1 MRSKKTHI
9 ICIANQKGG
18 VAKTTSTAYLG
29 AALAR
34 LHRHVLVIDS
44 DPQCN
49 LTYSLELDE
58 AQQEHCLENNLA
70 AIYESGLSAEAC
82 VLRIRDN
89 LDLIAASPDLVM
101 TEVTLDASPESLSG
115 EPERILRNS
124 LEPIADRY
132 EFILIDCPPSQGMLT
147 LNGLV
152 SADWL
157 LIPTLASVI
166 SLTGLERMLEQVHE
180 IVEGEPPLNPDLKL
194 LGVLL
199 TKFRRDRTVEVDL
212 EQRLRSMPEEFT
224 VFKTVI
230 PDRSQFELL
239 GELKA
244 QTGRHLLDLSM
255 VSYSL
260 LPYLTLA
267 MEIEKMLN
275 PKSARTVSTPGEP
288 SASGET
294 ADILKQI

>member
-1 MRSKKTHI
+1 MAKERKKHI

-58 AQQEHCLENNLA
+58 PQQEFCLENNLA
-70 AIYESGLSAEAC
+70 SMYESGQTAESA
-82 VLRIRDN
+82 LITIRDN

-101 TEVTLDASPESLSG
+101 TEVTLDSQPEVLSG
-115 EPERILRNS
+115 EPEQILKRA
-124 LEPIADRY
+124 LEPIAYRY
-132 EFILIDCPPSQGMLT
+132 DYVLIDCPPSQGMLT

-152 SADWL
+152 SAHWV

-180 IVEGEPPLNPDLKL
+180 IVHGEPPLNKDLKI

-199 TKFRRDRTVEVDL
+199 TKFRKDRTVEL
-212 EQRLRSMPEEFT
+212 ELADRLRSLPEEFT
-224 VFKTVI
+224 VFRTVI
-230 PDRSQFELL
+230 PDRSQFGLL
-239 GELKA
+239 GELKV

-267 MEIEKMLN
+267 MEIEKMLRQ
-275 PKSARTVSTPGEP
+275 KSWAQS
-288 SASGET
+288 S
-294 ADILKQI
+294 

>member
-1 MRSKKTHI
+1 MAKERKKHI

-34 LHRHVLVIDS
+34 LHRHVLLIDS

-49 LTYSLELDE
+49 LTYSLELEPPQLDF
-58 AQQEHCLENNLA
+58 CLENNLA
-70 AIYESGLSAEAC
+70 SVYESGQPVEEAL
-82 VLRIRDN
+82 VSIREN

-101 TEVTLDASPESLSG
+101 TEVTLDSQPDTLSG
-115 EPERILRNS
+115 EPERLLNRA
-124 LEPIADRY
+124 LAPIANRY
-132 EFILIDCPPSQGMLT
+132 DYILIDCPPSQGMLT

-152 SADWL
+152 TADWV

-166 SLTGLERMLEQVHE
+166 SLTGLERMIEQIHE
-180 IVEGEPPLNPDLKL
+180 IVQGEPPLNPNLKI

-199 TKFRRDRTVEVDL
+199 TKFRKDRTVEIEL
-212 EQRLRSMPEEFT
+212 EERLRSLPEEFT

-244 QTGRHLLDLSM
+244 QTGKHLLDLSM

-267 MEIEKMLN
+267 MEIEKMLRQRSWAQ
-275 PKSARTVSTPGEP
+275 SAGT
-288 SASGET
+288 
-294 ADILKQI
+294 

>member
-1 MRSKKTHI
+1 MRKQQTQI
-9 ICIANQKGG
+9 ICVANQKGG
-18 VAKTTSTAYLG
+18 VAKTTTAAYLG

-34 LHRHVLVIDS
+34 LHRHVLVVDS

-49 LTYSLELDE
+49 LTYSMELTE
-58 AQQEHCLENNLA
+58 EQQEFSLENNLA
-70 AIYESGLSAEAC
+70 SVYESGQPADQCLIS
-82 VLRIRDN
+82 IREGM
-89 LDLIAASPDLVM
+89 DLVAASPDLVM
-101 TEVTLDASPESLSG
+101 TEVTLDANPEALSV
-115 EPERILRNS
+115 EPEHILAQA
-124 LEPIADRY
+124 LAPIASRY
-132 EFILIDCPPSQGMLT
+132 NYVIIDCPPSQGMLT

-152 SADWL
+152 ASRWVI
-157 LIPTLASVI
+157 IPTLASVI

-180 IVEGEPPLNPDLKL
+180 IVHGEPPLNPTLKI
-194 LGVLL
+194 LGVLI
-199 TKFRRDRTVEVDL
+199 TRFRRDRTVEVEL
-212 EQRLRSMPEEFT
+212 EQRLRELTEEFN

-267 MEIEKMLN
+267 MEIEKMLTL
-275 PKSARTVSTPGEP
+275 KP
-288 SASGET
+288 SQPEGASGPLD
-294 ADILKQI
+294 AMKQL

>member
-1 MRSKKTHI
+1 MLRDQKKHI

-58 AQQEHCLENNLA
+58 AQQEFCLENNLA
-70 AIYESGLSAEAC
+70 SMYESGHPAESC
-82 VLRIRDN
+82 LVSIRDN
-89 LDLIAASPDLVM
+89 LDLISASPDLVM
-101 TEVTLDASPESLSG
+101 TEVTLDSQPEALSG
-115 EPERILRNS
+115 EPEAILKQA
-124 LEPIADRY
+124 LAPIANRY
-132 EFILIDCPPSQGMLT
+132 DYILIDCPPSQGMLT

-152 SADWL
+152 AAQWV

-166 SLTGLERMLEQVHE
+166 SLTGLERMIEQVHE
-180 IVEGEPPLNPDLKL
+180 IVHGDPPINAQLEI

-199 TKFRRDRTVEVDL
+199 TKFRKDRTVEL
-212 EQRLRSMPEEFT
+212 ELEKRLRSLPEEFT

-239 GELKA
+239 GELKV

-267 MEIEKMLN
+267 MEIEKILRQ
-275 PKSARTVSTPGEP
+275 KSLPPAFG
-288 SASGET
+288 
-294 ADILKQI
+294 K

>member
-1 MRSKKTHI
+1 MQKTVRNNSNI

-34 LHRHVLVIDS
+34 LNRRVLLIDS

-49 LTYSLELDE
+49 LSYSMELDE
-58 AQQEHCLENNLA
+58 EQQEFVLENNLA
-70 AIYESGLSAEAC
+70 SMYESGQDADEC
-82 VLRIRDN
+82 TLRLRDN
-89 LDLIAASPDLVM
+89 LSLIAASPDLVM
-101 TEVTLDASPESLSG
+101 TEVTLDSSPETLA
-115 EPERILRNS
+115 EDPERILRS
-124 LEPIADRY
+124 RLETVKSKYDY
-132 EFILIDCPPSQGMLT
+132 VLIDCPPSQGMLT

-152 SADWL
+152 AADWIV
-157 LIPTLASVI
+157 IPTLASVI

-180 IVEGEPPLNPDLKL
+180 IVHGDPPFNVDLKVM
-194 LGVLL
+194 GVLL
-199 TKFRRDRTVEVDL
+199 TKFRKDRGVEVEL
-212 EQRLRSMPEEFT
+212 EQRLRACPEEFF

-230 PDRSQFELL
+230 PDRSQFGLL

-244 QTGRHLLDLSM
+244 QTGRSLLDLSM

-267 MEIEKMLN
+267 MEIEKILT
-275 PKSARTVSTPGEP
+275 PKPVRQA
-288 SASGET
+288 
-294 ADILKQI
+294 